1 VRGQFS
7 VQNMAMCARPA
18 ARLREADQARFG
30 NGAIWDR
37 MQHESLPGP
46 VTTAPAVIKLVQPLG
61 DHGSIRPRLVS
72 VLVSFTPVR
81 HRSPAATRIVF
92 AQFTD
97 GGGH

>member
-1 VRGQFS
+1 MAVRQPRGGT
-7 VQNMAMCARPA
+7 A
-18 ARLREADQARFG
+18 AYLNGPQPKADEARFG

-37 MQHESLPGP
+37 MQHESLPRP
-46 VTTAPAVIKLVQPLG
+46 VTTALAVIKPVQPLG
-61 DHGSIRPRLVS
+61 DHRSVRPRLVS

-97 GGGH
+97 GGGQ